1 MLHNGSLIN
10 TVHNNSNE
18 NDLKNIIDNH
28 VYLFLSRL
36 HELVIR
42 DGKLERIPKNTREEN
57 DTDTQ
62 GDNNMN
68 TQHNKLINEIKKLL
82 EANHNIVLHGA
93 PGTGK
98 TYLARQVAKQILA
111 NELNKDIT
119 EITDNEVDE
128 VTGFVQ
134 FHPSYDYTDFVEG
147 LRPVPPDEGNKASK
161 DVQFERKDGVF
172 KEFCKK
178 AIKNPD
184 KKYIFIIDEINRGNM
199 SKIFG
204 ELFYSIDPGYR
215 VKFKKNENGHYEKD
229 ENDYVACVKTQYQ
242 NLIEKD
248 DVFYKGFYVPEN
260 FYIIGTMNDID
271 RSVECMDF
279 AFRRRFVFKEIKAA
293 DNRDWLKNVLGD
305 KYNRTISVMDAL
317 NRAIYDEKSKDSKDS
332 IKGLD
337 ASYHIGAAYFA
348 KLKDM
353 EFKYDK
359 LWDLSLKPLLNEY
372 VRGNRDPR
380 GDLEKLEKAYKAAY
394 DEASK
399 EKSNEKVAG
408 EENSSETAHQ

>member
-10 TVHNNSNE
+10 TVHNN
-18 NDLKNIIDNH
+18 
-28 VYLFLSRL
+28 
-36 HELVIR
+36 
-42 DGKLERIPKNTREEN
+42 
-57 DTDTQ
+57 
-62 GDNNMN
+62 
-68 TQHNKLINEIKKLL
+68 
-82 EANHNIVLHGA
+82 
-93 PGTGK
+93 
-98 TYLARQVAKQILA
+98 
-111 NELNKDIT
+111 
-119 EITDNEVDE
+119 
-128 VTGFVQ
+128 
-134 FHPSYDYTDFVEG
+134 
-147 LRPVPPDEGNKASK
+147 
-161 DVQFERKDGVF
+161 
-172 KEFCKK
+172 
-178 AIKNPD
+178 
-184 KKYIFIIDEINRGNM
+184 
-199 SKIFG
+199 
-204 ELFYSIDPGYR
+204 
-215 VKFKKNENGHYEKD
+215 KFKKNENGHYEKD

-305 KYNRTISVMDAL
+305 KYSRTISVMDSL
-317 NRAIYDEKSKDSKDS
+317 SRAIYDEKSKDSKDS